1 MENDDIITWSK
12 DYFLNWSD
20 FKAQSN
26 SSAFEDSSSNIKYHY
41 TWTVNSEM
49 SDGKIFFQID
59 DIQLSTQFLR
69 HLSWVR
75 EKQSSPEL
83 LKHEQGHFDLAELL
97 RPIITKKIQNEFKDK
112 KFPTYGQNDEQR
124 KQFARKDS
132 SLMISKELE
141 KWSYDL
147 SQKRIK
153 YDEDTEFGQNVKKQK
168 EHDEKFN
175 GLRKRN

>member
-1 MENDDIITWSK
+1 MENNDVITWSK

-20 FKAQSN
+20 FKAESN
-26 SSAFEDSSSNIKYHY
+26 PSTFEDSSSYIKYHY

-49 SDGKIFFQID
+49 SEGKIFFQIQ
-59 DIQLSTQFLR
+59 DIKISTQFLR

-75 EKQSSPEL
+75 EKQSSLEL
-83 LKHEQGHFDLAELL
+83 LKHEQGHFDLAEFL
-97 RPIITKKIQNEFKDK
+97 RPIITEKIQNEFSNK
-112 KFPTYGQNDEQR
+112 KFLTYGQNDEQR

-132 SLMISKELE
+132 SLRIAKELE

-153 YDEDTEFGQNVKKQK
+153 YDKDTEFGQIVTKQK

-175 GLRKRN
+175 ELRKRN

>member
-1 MENDDIITWSK
+1 MENNDVITWSK
-12 DYFLNWSD
+12 DYLLNWSD
-20 FKAQSN
+20 FKAESN
-26 SSAFEDSSSNIKYHY
+26 PSVFEDSSSYIKYHH

-49 SDGKIFFQID
+49 SDGKIYFQID

-75 EKQSSPEL
+75 EKQSSSEL

-97 RPIITKKIQNEFKDK
+97 RPIITEKIQNEFNNK

-132 SLMISKELE
+132 SLMIAKELE

-175 GLRKRN
+175 ELRKRN

>member
-1 MENDDIITWSK
+1 MDNDDVITWSK

-26 SSAFEDSSSNIKYHY
+26 SSAFQDSSSYIKYHH
-41 TWTVNSEM
+41 TWKLNSEI
-49 SDGKIFFQID
+49 SDGKIYFQID
-59 DIQLSTQFLR
+59 DIQLSTQFLG

-75 EKQSSPEL
+75 EKQSSSEL

-97 RPIITKKIQNEFKDK
+97 RPIITEKIQNEFNNK
-112 KFPTYGQNDEQR
+112 KFPTHGQNDEQR

-132 SLMISKELE
+132 SLMIAKELE
-141 KWSYDL
+141 KWSDDL
-147 SQKRIK
+147 SQKRVK

-175 GLRKRN
+175 ELRKRN